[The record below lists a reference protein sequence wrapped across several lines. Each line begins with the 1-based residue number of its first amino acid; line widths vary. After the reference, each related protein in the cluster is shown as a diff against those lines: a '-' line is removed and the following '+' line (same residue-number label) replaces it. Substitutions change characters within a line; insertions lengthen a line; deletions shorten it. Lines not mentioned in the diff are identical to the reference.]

1 MSSSAVPSTG
11 SSSAPI
17 SFSGLASGLNTSAI
31 ITALMSVER
40 LPVNHLTAQQ
50 EKLQAGQTLL
60 QGLRSSLQG
69 LVFAAAEFG
78 LPSLFEGTQSV
89 TSSDPTRVAAA
100 TTTGAGVGGYE
111 VEVKRL
117 ANSAQRTFTF
127 KSPAAEDAITVDG
140 REYKLKAG
148 GTTKELAEKVNADG
162 KATVYAAALD
172 SETVVFSTR
181 ATGATGAEFIKVT
194 DPGGALTEKAG
205 TAKEGKSA
213 EYTVDGVAGTSTTNT
228 VTSAIPGVTL
238 TLTGL
243 TTTGPV
249 TIDVQ
254 APGPSASGIEA
265 QVQAFV
271 KSYNTVVESIQKQL
285 TTKPLQNPQ
294 SAAESATGM
303 LFGDGELSSLLTRM
317 RQTMYQPI
325 AGLPAEMA
333 SPLNIGL
340 GTGGGSGGQSSVQ
353 GLIKLDSTKL
363 ANAIKANP
371 EGVEKMLQQ
380 WSKGLEHT
388 VNAVV
393 EPGGTLDSRISGEG
407 NQISEL
413 KVRIVT
419 MNEMLAVRQK
429 ALQRTY
435 SQLEGVIS
443 RNSAQ
448 VTWLAGQS
456 EQLTKSGL

>member
-1 MSSSAVPSTG
+1 M
-11 SSSAPI
+11 
-17 SFSGLASGLNTSAI
+17 
-31 ITALMSVER
+31 
-40 LPVNHLTAQQ
+40 
-50 EKLQAGQTLL
+50 
-60 QGLRSSLQG
+60 
-69 LVFAAAEFG
+69 
-78 LPSLFEGTQSV
+78 
-89 TSSDPTRVAAA
+89 
-100 TTTGAGVGGYE
+100 
-111 VEVKRL
+111 
-117 ANSAQRTFTF
+117 
-127 KSPAAEDAITVDG
+127 
-140 REYKLKAG
+140 
-148 GTTKELAEKVNADG
+148 
-162 KATVYAAALD
+162 
-172 SETVVFSTR
+172 
-181 ATGATGAEFIKVT
+181 
-194 DPGGALTEKAG
+194 
-205 TAKEGKSA
+205 
-213 EYTVDGVAGTSTTNT
+213 
-228 VTSAIPGVTL
+228 
-238 TLTGL
+238 
-243 TTTGPV
+243 
-249 TIDVQ
+249 
-254 APGPSASGIEA
+254 
-265 QVQAFV
+265 QAFV

-413 KVRIVT
+413 KVRIAT